1 MTGRLVV
8 NALEWFPV
16 PEGVAV
22 LLGVVRVEVTNNV
35 VSKFWELERNGRTV
49 VWATD
54 VIEPS
59 WVGGMSV
66 VTSGTVLLVEE
77 LVRAVAGMVE
87 TSMVGEATVVVVT
100 VSLTPEVV
108 GFVEILS
115 VE

>member
-1 MTGRLVV
+1 M
-8 NALEWFPV
+8 

-22 LLGVVRVEVTNNV
+22 LLGVVRVEVR
-35 VSKFWELERNGRTV
+35 LERNGRSV
-49 VWATD
+49 VWVVD

-66 VTSGTVLLVEE
+66 VTIETVLLVEE
-77 LVRAVAGMVE
+77 LMRAVLGMVE
-87 TSMVGEATVVVVT
+87 MSMVGEATAIGVP

-108 GFVEILS
+108 GLVEILS

>member
-1 MTGRLVV
+1 M
-8 NALEWFPV
+8 

-22 LLGVVRVEVTNNV
+22 LLGVVRVEVINGV
-35 VSKFWELERNGRTV
+35 VSKLWRLERNGRSV
-49 VWATD
+49 

-66 VTSGTVLLVEE
+66 VTIETVLLVEE
-77 LVRAVAGMVE
+77 LMRAVLGMVE
-87 TSMVGEATVVVVT
+87 MSMVGEATAIGVP

-108 GFVEILS
+108 GLVEILS